1 MAKTDAERK
10 VDFRR
15 SRAAKIDQA
24 RVNKSWTRT
33 KLAEVSGYDVRT
45 IRTVLSGDEPVRDQ
59 TILDICKALGITAE
73 LDDVES
79 DIEVSGHQYGAYART
94 PYKHYEGGYFAYR
107 RSFTYPNTF
116 LRSLYE
122 LRWHEAEEV
131 FHFQEFQSYT
141 SVENRP
147 IDHSQAGK
155 IYISPATDLI
165 HFLTI
170 HEGAVRLITLTKMRG
185 NYATMR
191 GSVLT
196 QSERTMFYQPSVSA
210 IYLDKIAN
218 FDFSVHC
225 REVGPIVPS
234 NEAYQSVEATIEAI
248 EQDVMFVATPTDKN
262 RRNIPRIA

>member
-24 RVNKSWTRT
+24 RVNKAWTRT

-59 TILDICKALGITAE
+59 TILGICKALGIAAE
-73 LDDVES
+73 LDDVETS
-79 DIEVSGHQYGAYART
+79 IEVSGRQYGAYARA
-94 PYKHYEGGYFAYR
+94 PYTHYEGGYFAYR
-107 RSFTYPNTF
+107 RSFTYPKTF

-122 LRWHEAEEV
+122 LQWDEAEDF
-131 FHFQEFQSYT
+131 FHFREFQSYT
-141 SVENRP
+141 SIENKP

-165 HFLTI
+165 HLRTI

-185 NYATMR
+185 SNSTMR

-218 FDFSVHC
+218 FNLSVHAK
-225 REVGPIVPS
+225 EVGPVTPDDQEYKSI
-234 NEAYQSVEATIEAI
+234 EKTIETI
-248 EQDVMFVATPTDKN
+248 EQDVMFVATPTENN
-262 RRNIPRIA
+262 RRGIPKIA